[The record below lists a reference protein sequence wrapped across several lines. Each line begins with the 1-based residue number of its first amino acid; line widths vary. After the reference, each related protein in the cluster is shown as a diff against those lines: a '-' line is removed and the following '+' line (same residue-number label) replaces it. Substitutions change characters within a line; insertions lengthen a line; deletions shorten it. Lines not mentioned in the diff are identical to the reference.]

1 MTLPRPPLWLVPR
14 GAPAI
19 VAGRIGPRP
28 VRVPLALLVGILLVI
43 FASRVARLPTLNM
56 EKDEAWST
64 WITLGSVQQT
74 LDWVGYD
81 WPVGFFLQLHAW
93 RALTGITPFGLRILI
108 VLTMLVGAA
117 LVFRLAR
124 RLFGVQAG
132 LLAMLAFGAFGYI
145 LFISTIVRG
154 YMLNVALF
162 VLALLLAK
170 RYFDRPHWRRALW
183 VALTFAAMIYV
194 HTTAVFAIGM
204 VGLYTLIAY
213 PGLRMWI
220 ARWILPGLVTAILCA
235 PEIAN
240 RLYVYGVKRDIVD
253 RFFPYAPPG
262 ERLANHY
269 LDYFGQQPAL
279 WAALFLIAAL
289 LIVERF
295 RIERRVVALA
305 VWMLMPVALMPITAN
320 IDAFNA
326 RHLAWVMVG
335 FALWIGW
342 GLAQLPRAAKIGMA
356 VVLAALMFDHIPLN
370 ERYETV
376 PRIPFVTSFST
387 LQHEWRNGD
396 AIVRDLD
403 CRGCPPID
411 MEEWDYFTRA
421 YFPNGLTF
429 IDAAQAAVSADSP
442 VAYRRV
448 WYVAYEG
455 NEAPDALA
463 AVANGRAVSREF
475 GEESFFWR
483 LYEAPPDPL
492 GVLFENGMRFHGAE
506 ILNDANLSLVWREG
520 DTVRLRLWWSAD
532 APVALDYSVG
542 AYSWSDERGGVM
554 SQVDGPPMLLNGP
567 PETSRWQPGQMYIE
581 ERELELPYPLA
592 TGAYGI
598 RLAVY
603 QWWDGVRI
611 PAPGT
616 DENTMLR
623 LGNVW
628 VKAW

>member
-1 MTLPRPPLWLVPR
+1 LVPR
-14 GAPAI
+14 GTPALA
-19 VAGRIGPRP
+19 AGRLGLRP

-81 WPVGFFLQLHAW
+81 WPAGFFLQLHAW

-117 LVFRLAR
+117 LVFRLGR
-124 RLFGVQAG
+124 RLFGLQAG
-132 LLAMLAFGAFGYI
+132 LLAMLAFSAFGYT

-154 YMLNVALF
+154 YMLNLALF
-162 VLALLLAK
+162 VLALILAM
-170 RYFDRPHWRRALW
+170 RYFERPHWRRALW
-183 VALTFAAMIYV
+183 VALIFAAMIYV

-204 VGLYTLIAY
+204 VGLVTLIAH
-213 PGLRMWI
+213 PNLRTWV
-220 ARWILPGLVTAILCA
+220 ARWILPGVITAVLCA
-235 PEIAN
+235 PELIN

-253 RFFPYAPPG
+253 RFFPYVPPG

-279 WAALFLIAAL
+279 WAALFLIATL
-289 LIVERF
+289 LVLERF
-295 RIERRVVALA
+295 RIQRRVVVLV
-305 VWMLMPVALMPITAN
+305 VWMLMPVALMPVTAN
-320 IDAFNA
+320 IDAFNP
-326 RHLAWVMVG
+326 RHLAWVMVA

-342 GLAQLPRAAKIGMA
+342 GLAQLPRAAKIGVA
-356 VVLAALMFDHIPLN
+356 VVLMLLMFDYIPLN

-387 LQHEWRNGD
+387 LRGEWRNGD
-396 AIVRDLD
+396 AILRDLD
-403 CRGCPPID
+403 CQGCPPID
-411 MEEWDYFTRA
+411 AEEWDYFTRA
-421 YFPNGLTF
+421 YFPNGLTY
-429 IDAAQAAVSADSP
+429 IDAAQAELLAAHP
-442 VAYRRV
+442 RV
-448 WYVAYEG
+448 WYVAFKG
-455 NEAPDALA
+455 NEDATILEA
-463 AVANGRAVSREF
+463 IGANRALSREF
-475 GEESFFWR
+475 GEESFYWR
-483 LYEAPPDPL
+483 LYEAPPDEA
-492 GVLFENGMRFHGAE
+492 GILFENGMRFHGAE

-532 APVALDYSVG
+532 APIELDYSVG
-542 AYSWSDERGGVM
+542 AYSWSDESGGVM

-567 PETSRWQPGQMYIE
+567 PETSRWQPGALYIE
-581 ERELELPYPLA
+581 ERELKLPYPLA
-592 TGAYGI
+592 TGTYDI

-611 PAPGT
+611 AAPGT
-616 DENTMLR
+616 DGNTMIR
-623 LGNVW
+623 LDSVW